1 MHDVNDRP
9 EPGHPRVVNTQA
21 VGLGFG
27 SLLIIAF
34 LIIVFGRTN
43 TRPLEEKIDALQSQV
58 EALQEGIESANRR
71 LEALTGAESPE

>member
-43 TRPLEEKIDALQSQV
+43 TRPLEEKVDALQQQV
-58 EALQEGIESANRR
+58 TELRADVAELSSAIREVPSTDN
-71 LEALTGAESPE
+71 

>member
-43 TRPLEEKIDALQSQV
+43 TRPLEEKVDALQQQV
-58 EALQEGIESANRR
+58 TELRADVAELTSAIREVPPTDN
-71 LEALTGAESPE
+71 